1 MHTVVPPRSAAICE
15 FHMIQPVELYQ
26 W

>member
-1 MHTVVPPRSAAICE
+1 MQQVVPLSRLAACT

-26 W
+26 